1 MPGYIIATLNSIKDP
16 ETFAAYQKSAST
28 IFAQYGGRFLL
39 NSQDVE
45 ILDGDWKP
53 SGVVVVEFESYESAK
68 RFYYSSEY
76 QEIIGQRFNSSDSAV
91 IMTKA

>member
-1 MPGYIIATLNSIKDP
+1 MPGYIIATLNSVNDP
-16 ETFAAYQKSAST
+16 DSFAAYQKSAST
-28 IFAQYGGRFLL
+28 VFAQYGGRFLL

-76 QEIIGQRFNSSDSAV
+76 QAIIRQRFNSSDSAV
-91 IMTKA
+91 IMTNG